1 MTSLLVTKQGNPEGS
16 SRALLRRH
24 YMNSLEDGSVL
35 DHNKKVVQKVEYV
48 LVDYIQVAQISFQR
62 QYFVSKVEEI

>member
-1 MTSLLVTKQGNPEGS
+1 
-16 SRALLRRH
+16 
-24 YMNSLEDGSVL
+24 MNSLEDGSVL